1 MRIVVAGP
9 SGSGKTTFAA
19 RLGRLLDIPHT
30 EMDSLHWGPNWTPR
44 PSFEADVQRLIE
56 QPAWITEW
64 QYPQVRGRLLERAD
78 VVIYLRYSRAVVMWR
93 VVRRTVRRAVTG
105 QKLWADNVEPP
116 LKNILRDPD
125 NMIRY
130 TWRSYRMLGSCWRR
144 LVGSICRSVLLS
156 FVPRGRRTSFCVPCS
171 CAACSEADPLNQ
183 PRLKQPPLKRLPS
196 AVLKEM
202 YEPGEGRL
210 QVER

>member
-1 MRIVVAGP
+1 MRILIAGP

-44 PSFEADVQRLIE
+44 PSFEADVRALIE
-56 QPAWITEW
+56 RPAWITEW

-105 QKLWADNVEPP
+105 QRLWADNVEPP

-130 TWRSYRMLGSCWRR
+130 TWRSYPHVGELAGGGSRAA
-144 LVGSICRSVLLS
+144 STEDVLLS

-171 CAACSEADPLNQ
+171 CAACSEAAASRTAAPLNQ
-183 PRLKQPPLKRLPS
+183 PLRVVS
-196 AVLKEM
+196 KEM
-202 YEPGEGRL
+202 YEPGECRFHD
-210 QVER
+210 ER

>member
-1 MRIVVAGP
+1 MRILIAGP

-19 RLGRLLDIPHT
+19 RLGRILGIPHT

-44 PSFEADVQRLIE
+44 PGFEADVHKLIE

-64 QYPQVRGRLLERAD
+64 QYPQVRGPLLERAD

-93 VVRRTVRRAVTG
+93 VIRRTLRRAVTG

-116 LKNILRDPD
+116 LWNILSDPD

-130 TWRSYRMLGSCWRR
+130 TWRSYPHVGQLLAEARSQQLHTRFIEFRTPRAARHFLRAVQLRGS
-144 LVGSICRSVLLS
+144 L
-156 FVPRGRRTSFCVPCS
+156 
-171 CAACSEADPLNQ
+171 
-183 PRLKQPPLKRLPS
+183 
-196 AVLKEM
+196 
-202 YEPGEGRL
+202 
-210 QVER
+210 

>member
-1 MRIVVAGP
+1 MRILIAGP
-9 SGSGKTTFAA
+9 SGSGKTTFAT

-78 VVIYLRYSRAVVMWR
+78 VVIYLRYSRAVVMRR

-105 QKLWADNVEPP
+105 QRLWADNVEPP

-130 TWRSYRMLGSCWRR
+130 TWRSYPH
-144 LVGSICRSVLLS
+144 VGELLAEARGQHLQKR
-156 FVPRGRRTSFCVPCS
+156 FIEFRTPR
-171 CAACSEADPLNQ
+171 AANQ
-183 PRLKQPPLKRLPS
+183 FLR
-196 AVLKEM
+196 AVQLR
-202 YEPGEGRL
+202 GGL
-210 QVER
+210 

>member
-1 MRIVVAGP
+1 MRILIAGP

-19 RLGRLLDIPHT
+19 RLGRILDIPHM

-44 PSFEADVQRLIE
+44 PSFEADVQALIE
-56 QPAWITEW
+56 RPAWITEW

-116 LKNILRDPD
+116 LKDILRDPD

-130 TWRSYRMLGSCWRR
+130 TWRSYPH
-144 LVGSICRSVLLS
+144 VGELLAEA
-156 FVPRGRRTSFCVPCS
+156 RGRRTSFCVPCS
-171 CAACSEADPLNQ
+171 YAAGSEAAAS
-183 PRLKQPPLKRLPS
+183 RTAAPS
-196 AVLKEM
+196 KPTAADSI
-202 YEPGEGRL
+202 
-210 QVER
+210 ERDARARQKPAP

>member
-1 MRIVVAGP
+1 MRILIAGP

-19 RLGRLLDIPHT
+19 RLGRILGIPHT

-44 PSFEADVQRLIE
+44 PGFEADVHKLIE

-64 QYPQVRGRLLERAD
+64 QYPQVRGRLLECAD

-93 VVRRTVRRAVTG
+93 VIRRTLRRAVTG

-116 LKNILRDPD
+116 LWNILSDPD

-130 TWRSYRMLGSCWRR
+130 TWRSYPHVGQLLAEARSQQLHTRFIEFRTPRAARHFLRAVQLRGS
-144 LVGSICRSVLLS
+144 L
-156 FVPRGRRTSFCVPCS
+156 
-171 CAACSEADPLNQ
+171 
-183 PRLKQPPLKRLPS
+183 
-196 AVLKEM
+196 
-202 YEPGEGRL
+202 
-210 QVER
+210 

>member
-1 MRIVVAGP
+1 MRILIAGP

-44 PSFEADVQRLIE
+44 PSFEADVQTLIE
-56 QPAWITEW
+56 RPAWITEW

-78 VVIYLRYSRAVVMWR
+78 VVIYLRYSRAV
-93 VVRRTVRRAVTG
+93 TG
-105 QKLWADNVEPP
+105 QRLWADNVEPP

-130 TWRSYRMLGSCWRR
+130 TWRSYPH
-144 LVGSICRSVLLS
+144 VGELLAEARGQHLQKRFLEFRTPRAANQFLRAVQLRGVL
-156 FVPRGRRTSFCVPCS
+156 
-171 CAACSEADPLNQ
+171 
-183 PRLKQPPLKRLPS
+183 
-196 AVLKEM
+196 
-202 YEPGEGRL
+202 
-210 QVER
+210 

>member
-1 MRIVVAGP
+1 MRILIAGP

-44 PSFEADVQRLIE
+44 PSFEADVQALIE
-56 QPAWITEW
+56 RPAWITEW

-105 QKLWADNVEPP
+105 QRLWADNAR
-116 LKNILRDPD
+116 N
-125 NMIRY
+125 
-130 TWRSYRMLGSCWRR
+130 RR
-144 LVGSICRSVLLS
+144 
-156 FVPRGRRTSFCVPCS
+156 
-171 CAACSEADPLNQ
+171 
-183 PRLKQPPLKRLPS
+183 
-196 AVLKEM
+196 
-202 YEPGEGRL
+202 
-210 QVER
+210 